1 MEPLYRRTFDQVR
14 MSGEAAERVRA
25 SLASRCAQKKLEV
38 NDMKNTT
45 KIRRP
50 LAAAAALCA
59 ALVLTVTAF
68 ASSGLAEHVFHMLS
82 GDTISVGMD
91 ESGNV
96 RVDQALSGEEP
107 VSPVEVRDDGR
118 VFFTAGGEELDITGQ
133 FSYETP
139 YVRECTDADGQRH
152 VFIIG
157 GEPDAVG
164 WAECMLD
171 EGDTTAMSAFV
182 LNLAPET
189 EDQPAPWLDAGVEQL
204 LGGDA
209 ELYVEIS

>member
-38 NDMKNTT
+38 NNMKNTT

-96 RVDQALSGEEP
+96 RVDQALSEEP
-107 VSPVEVRDDGR
+107 VSPVEVREDGR

-139 YVRECTDADGQRH
+139 YVRECTDADGQCH

-164 WAECMLD
+164 WAECMLED
-171 EGDTTAMSAFV
+171 GDTIAMSAFV
-182 LNLAPET
+182 LNLAPEA
-189 EDQPAPWLDAGVEQL
+189 EDQPAPWLGAGMEQL
-204 LGGDA
+204 LDGDG

>member
-14 MSGEAAERVRA
+14 ISEETAERVRA
-25 SLASRCAQKKLEV
+25 SLASRCAQKRLED

-45 KIRRP
+45 KTRRP

-91 ESGNV
+91 ESGNIQ
-96 RVDQALSGEEP
+96 VDQALSEEP

-118 VFFTAGGEELDITGQ
+118 IFFTAGGEELDITGQ

-139 YVRECTDADGQRH
+139 YVRECTDAGGQRH

-171 EGDTTAMSAFV
+171 GGDAAAMSAFV
-182 LNLAPET
+182 LNLAPEA
-189 EDQPAPWLDAGVEQL
+189 EGQPTPWLDAGVEQL
-204 LGGDA
+204 LGGDT